1 MSLLPLGHWW
11 PQTVTF
17 GNLLL
22 VGYWVLGNHLLPHM
36 LWVLHDGNL
45 KQSITHSLVF
55 CSYLWKV
62 IPGPVVF
69 TMKGLSV
76 NQREAFWKKLLSIIN
91 TITYN
96 KRHNLTSPHPT
107 KRIHLKLQEL
117 QLEGQSSS
125 ECVLQAG
132 EYRQGTVLTALSLGT
147 LLCMM
152 EHTSL
157 SASQPLPHPPPKD
170 PTVLL
175 ITDRVQNIGLCLP
188 LTLSQILHRQ
198 HWKNSSF

>member
-1 MSLLPLGHWW
+1 MSLLPLGHWILSSGE
-11 PQTVTF
+11 PSTS
-17 GNLLL
+17 
-22 VGYWVLGNHLLPHM
+22 PHA
-36 LWVLHDGNL
+36 LSSAWWKFKTEYYSFACILFLFV
-45 KQSITHSLVF
+45 K
-55 CSYLWKV
+55 SYSRSR
-62 IPGPVVF
+62 GF
-69 TMKGLSV
+69 HHERSSV
-76 NQREAFWKKLLSIIN
+76 NRREAFWKKLLSIIN